1 MVVRVL
7 LVLLLLSGCTTNT
20 VHMKDVYIDNSAP
33 NNFVGNPCKFY
44 ISFKSE
50 DVCLALKPKAR
61 NPDSPIK
68 KEQNVK

>member
-7 LVLLLLSGCTTNT
+7 LVLILLSGCTTNT

-50 DVCLALKPKAR
+50 DVCVTLKPTAKNKD
-61 NPDSPIK
+61 NPYK
-68 KEQNVK
+68 K